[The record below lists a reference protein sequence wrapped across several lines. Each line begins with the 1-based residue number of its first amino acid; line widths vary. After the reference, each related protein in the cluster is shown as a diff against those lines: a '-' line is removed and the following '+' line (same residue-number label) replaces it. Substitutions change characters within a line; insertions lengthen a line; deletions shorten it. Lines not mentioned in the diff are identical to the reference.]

1 MLPCTVTKPVTVQ
14 RGVGGRG
21 LRRVPEELVFGMSAP
36 LLISISVI
44 ARTRILELFRA
55 NFDVSE

>member
-14 RGVGGRG
+14 RGVGERSKACSGG
-21 LRRVPEELVFGMSAP
+21 VAFGMSAP
-36 LLISISVI
+36 LLIAISII